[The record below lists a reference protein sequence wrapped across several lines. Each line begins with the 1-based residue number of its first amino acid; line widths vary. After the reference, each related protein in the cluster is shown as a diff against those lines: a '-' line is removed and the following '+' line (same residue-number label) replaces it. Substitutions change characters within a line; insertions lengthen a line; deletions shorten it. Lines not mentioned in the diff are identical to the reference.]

1 MKTYYWTRNPEVI
14 KNKKWRRF
22 VSESKKIFANSL
34 ISIANI
40 YGDYE
45 SKPQISKDFIAF
57 NGEDGDKADYF
68 CMCKD
73 PLYDSDVDVDGLVI
87 GYCET
92 KGKLYEKVVE
102 NILNKAF
109 KLEVIESWW
118 KNEQ

>member
-1 MKTYYWTRNPEVI
+1 MIIYYWTRSPKII

-22 VSESKKIFANSL
+22 ISESKKIFANSL

-68 CMCKD
+68 CICKD
-73 PLYDSDVDVDGLVI
+73 PIYDSNIDIDGSII
-87 GYCET
+87 GFCKT
-92 KGKLYEKVVE
+92 NGKLYEKNVQAVLKE
-102 NILNKAF
+102 ALR
-109 KLEVIESWW
+109 LEIIEDWW
-118 KNEQ
+118 KN